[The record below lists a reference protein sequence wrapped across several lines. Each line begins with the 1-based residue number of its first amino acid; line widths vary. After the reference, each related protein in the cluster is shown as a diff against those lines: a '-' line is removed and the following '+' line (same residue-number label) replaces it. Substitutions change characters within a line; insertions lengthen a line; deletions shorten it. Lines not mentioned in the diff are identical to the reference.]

1 MRPFTSEGAMLL
13 ECRIII
19 MNHLVSKK
27 TLLPTNRTL
36 ELDVSEQLTYQ
47 AQHIATRRSSVCV
60 KIWIYTY
67 GLQGTVLTD

>member
-1 MRPFTSEGAMLL
+1 MRPSTSEGAMVL

-47 AQHIATRRSSVCV
+47 AQHIVRRRSSLCV
-60 KIWIYTY
+60 KIWIYTWE
-67 GLQGTVLTD
+67 LKGTD